1 MIPASPE
8 RGTDW
13 EPFPFPEQVE
23 GVDSDTLQAFLAFNK
38 AVNSFEQLMVKDL
51 SEEDAQPSQITC
63 LRLLTERDGICQ
75 REIADAMRIS
85 RARVTAIVQ
94 ALEKAG
100 AIRRGRDDTD
110 PRLTRVFVTEVGREL
125 DRQKGHIR
133 EARINQLFAD
143 MLPEDRVELRN
154 RLDDLTGRIQR
165 ILRGDA
171 SASAAG
177 VRTGAS

>member
-1 MIPASPE
+1 VIPVPPD
-8 RGTDW
+8 RGNGW
-13 EPFPFPEQVE
+13 EPLPFPEQVE
-23 GVDSDTLQAFLAFNK
+23 GVDPDTLQAFLAFNK
-38 AVNSFEQLMVKDL
+38 VVNSFEQLMVKDL

-63 LRLLTERDGICQ
+63 LRLLVEQDGICQ

-100 AIRRGRDDTD
+100 AIRRERDDTD
-110 PRLTRVFVTEVGREL
+110 ARLTRVFVTEVGREL

-143 MLPEDRVELRN
+143 MLPEDRVELRD
-154 RLDDLTGRIQR
+154 RLDDLTERIQK
-165 ILRGDA
+165 ILHGDP

-177 VRTGAS
+177 V

>member
-1 MIPASPE
+1 MIPVPPDRAE
-8 RGTDW
+8 GW
-13 EPFPFPEQVE
+13 EPLPFPQQIE
-23 GVDSDTLQAFLAFNK
+23 GVHPDTLQAFLAFNK
-38 AVNSFEQLMVKDL
+38 VVNSFEQLMIKDL

-75 REIADAMRIS
+75 RDIADAMRIS

-100 AIRRGRDDTD
+100 AIRRERDGHDA
-110 PRLTRVFVTEVGREL
+110 RLTRVYVTDAGREL

-143 MLPEDRVELRN
+143 MAPGDRVELRR
-154 RLDDLTGRIQR
+154 RLDDLTERIQK
-165 ILRGDA
+165 ILHSG
-171 SASAAG
+171 SPEAAP
-177 VRTGAS
+177 GA